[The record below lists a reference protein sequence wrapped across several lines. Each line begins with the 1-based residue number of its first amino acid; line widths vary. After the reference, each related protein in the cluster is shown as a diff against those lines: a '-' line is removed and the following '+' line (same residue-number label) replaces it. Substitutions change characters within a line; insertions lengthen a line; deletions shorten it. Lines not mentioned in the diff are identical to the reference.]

1 MITFLL
7 DHLWQSTL
15 FAGAVALIALA
26 LHRHAARIRYWLWFA
41 ASAKFLVPF
50 SLLVSVGS
58 RLAPHAELPE
68 LSGPLTALTGGVSTP
83 LFTIDPLSA
92 SSLGA
97 VARPDAVIVLF
108 AVWLAGVGFAV
119 TLWGIKWMRLRSVVK
134 SARTIGSAAPVPV
147 KVART
152 RIEPGLMG
160 IWHPVIL
167 LPDGLASRLSPE
179 ELRSVIAHEIC
190 HLRRRDNLTAAIHTI
205 VEAVF
210 WFYPVTWWLGSR
222 LLADRER
229 ACDESVITSGHDPK
243 IYAEGILKVCRLY
256 VTSPLASAAGVSGS
270 DLRKR
275 IEAIMSSPSTRR
287 MSVFARLLIALAG
300 IASVSVPLL
309 YGFLSVA
316 ALSASAVA
324 QTGAPTSAEVAYR
337 LYEQTRPEKEVP
349 LKPTEFDKYTGY
361 YRLGDADVF
370 FHVFRRGDRYLT
382 QLTGQGPVEVFPE
395 SPSKFFATVVAAQIS
410 FETGPGER
418 VTGLVLHQ
426 NGYLQPAAKVSQ
438 ATYEAAEAQ
447 LQRRINDKIPSPGT
461 KASLL
466 RWIRSVEDGRP
477 NYDDMEPGLAAAALA
492 QAPKIEAGFR
502 QLGAFKTLSFVRVD
516 PNGSNVYQGV
526 FAHGRIE
533 ISIAPLAPDGK
544 VSGRY
549 WRVLP

>member
-1 MITFLL
+1 MIAFFL

-15 FAGAVALIALA
+15 FAGTVALIALA
-26 LHRHAARIRYWLWFA
+26 LHRHAARMRYWLWFA

-58 RLAPHAELPE
+58 WLAPHAELPE
-68 LSGPLTALTGGVSTP
+68 LSGALTALTSGVSAP
-83 LFTIDPLSA
+83 LFTIAPLSA
-92 SSLGA
+92 SSVSA
-97 VARPDAVIVLF
+97 AARPDAVIVLF
-108 AVWLAGVGFAV
+108 TVWLAGVGIAV

-134 SARTIGSAAPVPV
+134 SARAIGSAAPVPV

-152 RIEPGLMG
+152 QIEPGLVG

-190 HLRRRDNLTAAIHTI
+190 HLRRRDNLTAAIHTM
-205 VEAVF
+205 VEAVL

-222 LLADRER
+222 LLAERER
-229 ACDESVITSGHDPK
+229 ACDESVIASGHDPK

-256 VTSPLASAAGVSGS
+256 ITSPLASAAGVSGS

-275 IEAIMSSPSTRR
+275 IEVIMSSPSTRR
-287 MSVFARLLIALAG
+287 MSVFTRLLIALAG
-300 IASVSVPLL
+300 IASVAAPLL

-316 ALSASAVA
+316 ALSASAVV
-324 QTGAPTSAEVAYR
+324 QTGAPTSAEIAHR
-337 LYEQTRPEKEVP
+337 LYEQTRPQKEVP
-349 LKPTEFDKYTGY
+349 FKPDEFDKYTGY
-361 YRLGDADVF
+361 YRFGDADVF
-370 FHVFRRGDRYLT
+370 FHVFRQGDRYLT

-410 FETGPGER
+410 FETGPGGT

-426 NGYLQPAAKVSQ
+426 NGYRQRAAKVSQ
-438 ATYEAAEAQ
+438 ATYEAAGAQ

-477 NYDDMEPGLAAAALA
+477 NYDDTEPGLAAAARA
-492 QAPKIEAGFR
+492 QAPKIEAGFH
-502 QLGAFKTLSFVRVD
+502 QLGAFKSLSFVRVD
-516 PNGSNVYQGV
+516 PNGWNVYQGV
-526 FAHGRIE
+526 FAHGRTE
-533 ISIAPLAPDGK
+533 IHIAPLAPDGK
-544 VSGRY
+544 VSGRH